1 VKDASSS
8 FERFR
13 RERAAKGKVRSVGA
27 ANAKANDALAEL
39 EAYEQRELQEE
50 RLRSEVSEFFDQA
63 HRQAAVIVDKVSKA
77 EREHSASQLSQEMD
91 AFLTETMRRM
101 TQLVTRVVGSD
112 PKGRLAEA
120 NLDTAMSNLAGPVLD
135 GFRQE
140 GTAGTGAMHLG
151 KNPLSVD
158 LESLRREIDTILA
171 DEGPQPE
178 VVPEKPL
185 RAMVDVES
193 HPIVDLMR
201 NESQQRVDAPKPAEP
216 VAGDAKPAE
225 PRPSL
230 DADTLR
236 FREVLRG
243 LVRKGLMS
251 EEEARSAWYARRALA
266 RGTGITSG

>member
-1 VKDASSS
+1 MKDASSS

-13 RERAAKGKVRSVGA
+13 RERAAKGKVRSVGP
-27 ANAKANDALAEL
+27 ANAKANEALAEL
-39 EAYEQRELQEE
+39 EAYERRELQEE

-63 HRQAAVIVDKVSKA
+63 HRQAAVIVDKVSKV
-77 EREHSASQLSQEMD
+77 EREQSSSQLSHEMQ

-101 TQLVTRVVGSD
+101 TQLVSRVVGSD
-112 PKGRLAEA
+112 PKGRIAEA
-120 NLDTAMSNLAGPVLD
+120 NLDAAMSNLAGPVLD

-140 GTAGTGAMHLG
+140 GTAETSIMHLG
-151 KNPLSVD
+151 KDPLSVD
-158 LESLRREIDTILA
+158 VAALRREIDSILA
-171 DEGPQPE
+171 EAGPEPE

-185 RAMVDVES
+185 RAMVDVEK

-201 NESQQRVDAPKPAEP
+201 SEAQVQADAAKAQAAQAEGDKP
-216 VAGDAKPAE
+216 VADK
-225 PRPSL
+225 SKL

-266 RGTGITSG
+266 RGTGIM